1 MLKGSKQKAL
11 SGNKKGKELAQ
22 SASGAKDD
30 TNISQ
35 QPSAIELLSDE
46 ILCAIFGCLDDGID
60 LCAVGLVSQAW
71 RRLAHDDTYLPVLF
85 LFSFFHK
92 MEIL

>member
-11 SGNKKGKELAQ
+11 SGSGNKKGKELAQ
-22 SASGAKDD
+22 SASSGAKDVD
-30 TNISQ
+30 K

-71 RRLAHDDTYLPVLF
+71 HRLAHDDTYVTSQ
-85 LFSFFHK
+85 SFFF
-92 MEIL
+92 